1 MRIVVGSALTAVAA
15 TIEAVLL
22 IASLLTGLEAALT
35 RLACS
40 GLIATLALLA
50 GLEAALTLEA
60 GTLLIATLALLAGL
74 VAALTLEAGTLL
86 IATLAGLA
94 WLVAALALE
103 AGTLLVAT
111 LTLLAGLIASL
122 TGCARL
128 ITPCL
133 CIAGSIAAVCRTGNT
148 RAQHASIGTHLLL
161 VCVVVTI

>member
-22 IASLLTGLEAALT
+22 IASLLTGLVAALT

-74 VAALTLEAGTLL
+74 VAALALVAGALL
-86 IATLAGLA
+86 LATLS
-94 WLVAALALE
+94 
-103 AGTLLVAT
+103 
-111 LTLLAGLIASL
+111 LLAGLIASL

>member
-22 IASLLTGLEAALT
+22 IASLLTGLVAALT

-60 GTLLIATLALLAGL
+60 GTLMIDTLAR
-74 VAALTLEAGTLL
+74 
-86 IATLAGLA
+86 LA
-94 WLVAALALE
+94 WLVAYLTLE

-133 CIAGSIAAVCRTGNT
+133 CIAGSIAAVCRTGDT
-148 RAQHASIGTHLLL
+148 GAQHASIGTHLLL

>member
-22 IASLLTGLEAALT
+22 IASLLTGLVAALT

-60 GTLLIATLALLAGL
+60 GTLLIATL
-74 VAALTLEAGTLL
+74 
-86 IATLAGLA
+86 
-94 WLVAALALE
+94 
-103 AGTLLVAT
+103 
-111 LTLLAGLIASL
+111 TLLAGLIASL

-133 CIAGSIAAVCRTGNT
+133 CIAGSIAAVCRTGDT
-148 RAQHASIGTHLLL
+148 GAQHASIGTHLLL

>member
-22 IASLLTGLEAALT
+22 IASLLTGLVAALA

-86 IATLAGLA
+86 
-94 WLVAALALE
+94 
-103 AGTLLVAT
+103 VAT

-133 CIAGSIAAVCRTGNT
+133 CIAGSIAAVCRTGDT
-148 RAQHASIGTHLLL
+148 GAQHASIGTHLLL